1 VRHTQGRGTM
11 GWWRAVREVFRYEWL
26 LLQRHRKL
34 AVAGVGL
41 LFVPALYAL
50 IYLWSMWD
58 PASHTRALPAG
69 LVNLDTGARYR
80 DRDLNL
86 GADVLAA
93 IEAHGLFAYQR
104 FDDPAEA
111 RRRVRQGDLAFIL
124 EVPAD
129 FSQRA
134 VPGEAPGAAKL
145 TIYTSEGNNYS
156 SAGFARRFAPE
167 VAQRVNTMLGEAR
180 WELVL
185 STAAGSQRSLDT
197 LRQAL
202 ADLHRGAVELDTG
215 LGKARDGGSGLAGG
229 GRAAADGA
237 GRLHTG
243 AQQLAESTPVLTSG
257 LRQVGPMLRGLD
269 ARRPSDADLSA
280 LRLGTRQLNEGQRE
294 LGRGLETLAGG
305 GRQLNAGLGA
315 LKSTVDD
322 VPLFGGSL
330 SEGMA
335 PLEDGGRQLVSGLDA
350 AREGS
355 ARLLQAAQR
364 VEEAVGSL
372 IEGTQ
377 RAGTAANLLAAR
389 LPEDQ
394 RLDSFTE
401 GTRELAR
408 SSDTLAGGLRQ
419 LAAGQDSFNAGL
431 AKLQDGA
438 GRLGAGLELL
448 RGSLPS
454 AVDGP
459 GGSAQGLAMS
469 VEPVVEVVAPVP
481 NNGIALTPNFVPLA
495 LWVGAVM
502 AAFLVHFRRI
512 VEPLQ
517 GLPRT
522 AQVLGKLLLP
532 GAAVLLQALLMLA
545 MLVGVLHVPL
555 PQPGLF
561 ALTLLAASLTFLLIV
576 FALVRLLGDLGKVV
590 AVLLLIVQVTAAGAL
605 LPIQL
610 NDEAFQAMHPYLP
623 LTWVV
628 SAFRSSLFGAF
639 DGVFWPQLGVVAA
652 IAAGALVVGTVAGR
666 WRVMPLADWRPPL
679 DIE

>member
-1 VRHTQGRGTM
+1 M
-11 GWWRAVREVFRYEWL
+11 AWWRAVRAVFGYEWL

-34 AVAGVGL
+34 AVAAVGL

-58 PASHTRALPAG
+58 PASHTQALPAG

-86 GADVLAA
+86 GADVLTA
-93 IEAHGLFAYQR
+93 IEAHGLFAYRR

-111 RRRVRQGDLAFIL
+111 RRRVREGDLAFIL

-129 FSQRA
+129 FSRRA

-167 VAQRVNTMLGEAR
+167 VAQRVNTMLSEAR

-185 STAAGSQRSLDT
+185 TTAAGSQRNLDT
-197 LRQAL
+197 LRVAL
-202 ADLHRGAVELDTG
+202 ADLHQGAAELGAG
-215 LGKARDGGSGLAGG
+215 LGKAREGGNTLVSGNRTAVE
-229 GRAAADGA
+229 GA
-237 GRLHTG
+237 GRLHAG
-243 AQQLAESTPVLTSG
+243 AQQLAETAPGLTSG
-257 LRQVGPMLRGLD
+257 LRQVAPVLRGLD
-269 ARRPSDADLSA
+269 ARRPSDADLAA
-280 LRLGTRQLNEGQRE
+280 LRQGTRQLSEGQRE
-294 LGRGLETLAGG
+294 FGRGLDALADG
-305 GRQLNAGLGA
+305 GRQLNTGLGT
-315 LKSTVDD
+315 LKTAVDEL
-322 VPLFGGSL
+322 PLFGGSL

-350 AREGS
+350 AREGHV
-355 ARLLQAAQR
+355 RLLQATQR
-364 VEEAVGSL
+364 IEEAVGSL
-372 IEGTQ
+372 IDGTQ
-377 RAGTAANLLAAR
+377 RAGSAAAQLAAR
-389 LPEDQ
+389 MPEDQ
-394 RLDSFTE
+394 RLDSFID

-408 SSDTLAGGLRQ
+408 SSDALVGGLRQ
-419 LAAGQDSFNAGL
+419 LATGQDNFTTGL
-431 AKLQDGA
+431 TRLQDGA
-438 GRLGAGLELL
+438 GRLSTGLELL
-448 RGSLPS
+448 RNSLPK

-522 AQVLGKLLLP
+522 AQVAGKLLLP
-532 GAAVLLQALLMLA
+532 GTAVLLQALLMLA

-561 ALTLLAASLTFLLIV
+561 ALTLLTASLTFLLIV

-590 AVLLLIVQVTAAGAL
+590 AVLLLIVQVSAAGAL

-628 SAFRSSLFGAF
+628 SAFRASLFGAY
-639 DGVFWPQLGVVAA
+639 DGVFWPQWGVVAA
-652 IAAGALVVGTVAGR
+652 IAAAALVIGTLAGR
-666 WRVMPLADWRPPL
+666 WRVMPLTDWRPPL